1 MGIFDDNFRSNL
13 ADSLNYDLV
22 PVNTPSRPEPSGE
35 TWQQA
40 GMTQYKGY
48 YYQIA
53 DANALLDIDNSNWT
67 YSLYPPSAA
76 STAFFNYSQLMRL
89 QDGFSSFS
97 SANNAVRQYI
107 DGLESGTADAD
118 DTGSAD
124 IIDIGLDDIPFI
136 VPDDSE
142 EEEKEDI
149 PDTSTDTTDT
159 DTQSVGLTDDQRFM
173 LIGLVVLG
181 GILGFIKK

>member
-1 MGIFDDNFRSNL
+1 MCIRDR
-13 ADSLNYDLV
+13 
-22 PVNTPSRPEPSGE
+22 
-35 TWQQA
+35 
-40 GMTQYKGY
+40 
-48 YYQIA
+48 
-53 DANALLDIDNSNWT
+53 
-67 YSLYPPSAA
+67 
-76 STAFFNYSQLMRL
+76 
-89 QDGFSSFS
+89 
-97 SANNAVRQYI
+97 
-107 DGLESGTADAD
+107 SGTADAD

-124 IIDIGLDDIPFI
+124 IIDIGLDDMPFI